1 MPWWGAKK
9 LSQSEKDR
17 QNTKQVHEE
26 IQKWNILLQL
36 PRPLPLSHLRPQ
48 SFHKL
53 LRLKNS
59 LGNERSWWR
68 SQRQTSNDVL
78 VRVDFKLAKNI
89 SWTPSIVAR
98 YISRHRGSSPSSPQK
113 APHHPQAE
121 RLLWVEL
128 WKWSQFL
135 AFERST
141 ALESRTPGSGPEAWG
156 LGLSPPC
163 GRDTENNHKSSSHLS
178 EQVGMQ
184 RWQYIVDQ

>member
-1 MPWWGAKK
+1 M
-9 LSQSEKDR
+9 
-17 QNTKQVHEE
+17 
-26 IQKWNILLQL
+26 QKWNIPLQL
-36 PRPLPLSHLRPQ
+36 PRPLPLSHLPPQ

-53 LRLKNS
+53 LWLKNS

-68 SQRQTSNDVL
+68 SQRQTSNDLL

-141 ALESRTPGSGPEAWG
+141 ALESRTQSSGPEAEAWVWVWSRHWKWSQVLLSSFWASRNAEVTIYWWSISPQIEHG
-156 LGLSPPC
+156 L
-163 GRDTENNHKSSSHLS
+163 ENSK
-178 EQVGMQ
+178 
-184 RWQYIVDQ
+184 